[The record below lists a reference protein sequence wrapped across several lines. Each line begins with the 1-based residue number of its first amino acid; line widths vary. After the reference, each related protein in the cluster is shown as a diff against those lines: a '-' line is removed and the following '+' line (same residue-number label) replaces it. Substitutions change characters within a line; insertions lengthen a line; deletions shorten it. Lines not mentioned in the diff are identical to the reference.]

1 MQDKSKHCTAAL
13 PLAMLVAFW
22 HTISLAQ
29 DEADLKTS
37 PVDSVSVD
45 WFQSQVSVLDFS
57 SFANAPYFSRQYC
70 SKLEL
75 LGRREDAIEH
85 WEVSFKITEMQ
96 GKHSYELLDAA
107 IALNRFDLAEKCL
120 PEAGR
125 QRNSMLDKID
135 IARYKAGKIDALPE
149 FPRGVELMTFYDAM
163 ELSDAYLARE
173 QYDKLDDFLSDLKI
187 TEENEPEDVAG
198 LIYSRIAK
206 EAREAGNLEKAKTYI
221 NKAQL
226 IGGRLFYTGYG
237 INIRHKAI
245 HGVLMDELDRWVSR
259 GEAYRGHM
267 ARELLQGLIR
277 ELLVIQQYEAAA
289 KIAEENLEDPE
300 DTIAALGRIASQRA
314 RDGEVGKA
322 LGMIRK
328 FQEGRAKDIAR
339 LKLAQAMS
347 LSGNQKGATEI
358 LEIVRPKLK
367 ESDEFKYHYYAAAKL
382 AGSLGRTDL
391 ITELVDSAKSDY
403 DKGLRLLQA
412 MDGFIAARTKAK
424 E

>member
-1 MQDKSKHCTAAL
+1 MPENTKHCTTTL
-13 PLAMLVAFW
+13 SLLLLLAFW
-22 HTISLAQ
+22 QTSSLAQ
-29 DEADLKTS
+29 DEPAPKAS
-37 PVDSVSVD
+37 PPEQLSVD
-45 WFQSQVSVLDFS
+45 WFQSRVSKFDLS
-57 SFANAPYFSRQYC
+57 SFTNLPYFSREYC
-70 SKLEL
+70 SKLDS
-75 LGRREDAIEH
+75 LGRRKDAIEH
-85 WEVSFKITEMQ
+85 WNLSFEITAKQ

-120 PEAGR
+120 PESGR

-135 IARYKAGKIDALPE
+135 IARYKSGEIDELPE

-173 QYDKLDDFLSDLKI
+173 QYDKLDEFLSDLKI
-187 TEENEPEDVAG
+187 TEENKPEDVAG

-206 EAREAGNLEKAKTYI
+206 EAREAGDLDKAKTYI
-221 NKAQL
+221 NKAQQ

-277 ELLVIQQYEAAA
+277 ELLVIREYEAAA
-289 KIAEENLEDPE
+289 KIAEENLKDPE

-358 LEIVRPKLK
+358 MEIVRPKLK
-367 ESDEFKYHYYAAAKL
+367 ESDEYKYHYYAAANL

-391 ITELVDSAKSDY
+391 ITELVNSAKSEF

-412 MDGFIAARTKAK
+412 MDGFIAANA
-424 E
+424 EAEE